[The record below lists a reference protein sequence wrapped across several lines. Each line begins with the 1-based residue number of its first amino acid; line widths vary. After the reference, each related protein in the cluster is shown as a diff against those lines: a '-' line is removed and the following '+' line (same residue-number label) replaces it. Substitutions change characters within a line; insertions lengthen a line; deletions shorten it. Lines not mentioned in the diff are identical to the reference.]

1 MSSPVAK
8 KAAPPSRE
16 VRAKDS
22 QENLRMEKEMEAVE
36 AQIAETFKAPEKS
49 SLKLAESLKG
59 DINENKGDFIEKQIR
74 EIDRELNNFDIL
86 GSNLRGAPANQKE
99 VHVVIPCRET
109 TPNLTS
115 VADTGHEA
123 GVGHMEYL
131 NSQIS
136 GTKENL
142 RPDTQ
147 VSSTGC
153 ACKGRSLMR
162 TWTRVAKVAQSSD
175 EFSKGE
181 VVLSSKRTLM
191 EVDNCEDPQKKE
203 SWLPKIIR
211 IILQLWR
218 LLGSPAKSNESPMLA
233 LSGAWEPTDRTRA

>member
-1 MSSPVAK
+1 M
-8 KAAPPSRE
+8 
-16 VRAKDS
+16 
-22 QENLRMEKEMEAVE
+22 
-36 AQIAETFKAPEKS
+36 
-49 SLKLAESLKG
+49 
-59 DINENKGDFIEKQIR
+59 
-74 EIDRELNNFDIL
+74 
-86 GSNLRGAPANQKE
+86 
-99 VHVVIPCRET
+99 
-109 TPNLTS
+109 
-115 VADTGHEA
+115 ADTGHEA

-191 EVDNCEDPQKKE
+191 EVDNCEDPKKKRE
-203 SWLPKIIR
+203 LVAQNNQNNSSIVEVAGQPR
-211 IILQLWR
+211 
-218 LLGSPAKSNESPMLA
+218 
-233 LSGAWEPTDRTRA
+233 